1 METISYWILGIGYGS
16 CAIVDYRRKTVPV
29 WLLLSLFFM
38 GFVLKI
44 LEGNLLRIELIY
56 STSLGISMVLVSNL
70 TKEMIG
76 YGDSLLLLV
85 SGLFLNINELAV
97 EFLIA
102 TTLCGIVSLILLLV
116 FKKGRKY
123 EISFIPFVFVA
134 YIIMMCLKGN

>member
-29 WLLLSLFFM
+29 WLLLSLFLM

-56 STSLGISMVLVSNL
+56 STSFGISMVLVSNL

>member
-29 WLLLSLFFM
+29 WLLLSLFLM

>member
-1 METISYWILGIGYGS
+1 MKTISYWILGIGYGT

-29 WLLLSLFFM
+29 WMLLSLFFM

-44 LEGNLLRIELIY
+44 LEGNVLRIELIL
-56 STSLGISMVLVSNL
+56 SVSIGIAMVLVSKI

-76 YGDSLLLLV
+76 YGDSLLILV
-85 SGLFLNINELAV
+85 SGLFLNINEIAV

-102 TTLCGIVSLILLLV
+102 TTLSGIVALILILV

-123 EISFIPFVFVA
+123 ELSFIPFVFVA
-134 YIIMMCLKGN
+134 YLIMMCLKGN